1 MDGEQGRGKAVH
13 FESNMDAGLDKS
25 ERQRLHMYFTYHRE
39 AIEAVDSL
47 QACPSGTAFDS
58 LASKYDAAV
67 GSEETWMGYG
77 LLRSWLLAKAQGD
90 VLEISSGT
98 GRNLPYYAFSSGRV
112 HSLTQTDLSA
122 AMLQQAEDK
131 YFDELRL
138 GARHPDVRI
147 DFRPASAP
155 GPSQSPH
162 SAAGKTSPAPTTMSP
177 PPTPGPDS
185 SDQLQHLPP
194 ASPGPSGGSLLNILR
209 VLVPGALEAPSSQ
222 APLSPCAACALQQAH
237 EFDGRDWQ
245 MRCRE
250 GCCHAGHPLARFP
263 PASFDTVVDTFG
275 LCSHDNPLVV
285 LRQAARVCKPGGKV
299 LLLEH
304 GRSSWGWWNRSLD
317 EGAQRHRSKWGC
329 WWNRDILAIVH
340 QAGLVVEYVSRWHFG
355 TSYIIVASPARVTHR
370 DLAITGET
378 GLLVTVSHIPVTP
391 STGRSVETEKIDGRT
406 IRRSLN
412 QTGRYTRQPSN
423 NTESQQLMDTHGVGY
438 SSSGLVAQMRENGNV
453 WQQGEVTVKLAKAY
467 GYCWGVERAVRMA
480 YEARNSFPDRNMF
493 ITNEIIHNPEVNERL
508 RELDINIVEETED
521 KGKDYSSIQKGDVVI
536 FPAFGATAQEMKYFR
551 DKGVQMVDTTCPW
564 VAKVW
569 NSVDTYTKKN
579 STSVIHGKY
588 SHEETVAT
596 ASFASDYII
605 VKDLKE
611 AQYLCDYIMFGGS
624 KEEFMAKFKNAVSA
638 GFDPETML
646 VKVGLA
652 NQTTMLKGETEQIGK
667 MLEQTMMRKYGPDK
681 LQEHFIVMD
690 TICDATQERQ
700 DALYDITADPKAID
714 LMIVVGGFNS
724 SNTSHLQEI
733 AEHKGIPSYWVDSAA
748 RIDVAGNKVL
758 HKLAYGELKETS
770 GWLPAGPLTIGVTSG
785 ASTPDKAV
793 EEVMD
798 KVFKIKDP
806 AFAGITPR
814 ECAPMK
820 VPTH

>member
-1 MDGEQGRGKAVH
+1 MQLFGHQQLV
-13 FESNMDAGLDKS
+13 
-25 ERQRLHMYFTYHRE
+25 
-39 AIEAVDSL
+39 
-47 QACPSGTAFDS
+47 
-58 LASKYDAAV
+58 
-67 GSEETWMGYG
+67 MG
-77 LLRSWLLAKAQGD
+77 
-90 VLEISSGT
+90 
-98 GRNLPYYAFSSGRV
+98 
-112 HSLTQTDLSA
+112 
-122 AMLQQAEDK
+122 
-131 YFDELRL
+131 
-138 GARHPDVRI
+138 
-147 DFRPASAP
+147 
-155 GPSQSPH
+155 
-162 SAAGKTSPAPTTMSP
+162 
-177 PPTPGPDS
+177 
-185 SDQLQHLPP
+185 
-194 ASPGPSGGSLLNILR
+194 
-209 VLVPGALEAPSSQ
+209 
-222 APLSPCAACALQQAH
+222 
-237 EFDGRDWQ
+237 
-245 MRCRE
+245 
-250 GCCHAGHPLARFP
+250 
-263 PASFDTVVDTFG
+263 
-275 LCSHDNPLVV
+275 
-285 LRQAARVCKPGGKV
+285 
-299 LLLEH
+299 
-304 GRSSWGWWNRSLD
+304 
-317 EGAQRHRSKWGC
+317 GAQRPPVVRRC
-329 WWNRDILAIVH
+329 ARLCV
-340 QAGLVVEYVSRWHFG
+340 QCTVAG
-355 TSYIIVASPARVTHR
+355 
-370 DLAITGET
+370 
-378 GLLVTVSHIPVTP
+378 
-391 STGRSVETEKIDGRT
+391 VETEKIDGRT

-508 RELDINIVEETED
+508 RELDINIVEETEN
-521 KGKDYSSIQKGDVVI
+521 KGKDYSNIQKGDVVI